1 MFDLRNDQRAS
12 QYRTG
17 IALAAPSRDGIAEN
31 APCKG
36 STTSRRFILSLGLD
50 PLERSQD
57 VDGLEIGYRARCD
70 WLQLLQH
77 PVCLLRGGVCLALSY
92 LLVDVLLRDF
102 TPGVGGLE
110 TSEVRLVGKACVSPG
125 RSRWS
130 AYH

>member
-36 STTSRRFILSLGLD
+36 STTSRRFIFSLGLD

-70 WLQLLQH
+70 WLQLLQQ
-77 PVCLLRGGVCLALSY
+77 PDCLLRGGVCLALRY
-92 LLVDVLLRDF
+92 LLVR
-102 TPGVGGLE
+102 
-110 TSEVRLVGKACVSPG
+110 SEERRVGKECVRTG
-125 RSRWS
+125 RSWWS
-130 AYH
+130 PSHEQKTNKRKSV

>member
-1 MFDLRNDQRAS
+1 MSSIGINRATRLAHLRGIEDRRVRVDLRNDQRAS

-17 IALAAPSRDGIAEN
+17 SALSAPSRDGIAEN

-70 WLQLLQH
+70 GLQLLQQ
-77 PVCLLRGGVCLALSY
+77 PVCLLRGGVCLALRY
-92 LLVDVLLRDF
+92 LLVDVLQI
-102 TPGVGGLE
+102 
-110 TSEVRLVGKACVSPG
+110 G
-125 RSRWS
+125 R
-130 AYH
+130 AHV